1 MISLKVEQQPNV
13 FRGLSESKYGKFVDA
28 GIRNGIGLGL

>member
-13 FRGLSESKYGKFVDA
+13 FRGLSESKYGKFVD